1 MQTYITLIVSSSATV
16 ISSIILLVIK
26 NFLNRQRK
34 RDEEREAQKTS
45 DTALIL
51 RSLNALGKLTV
62 ATAISLRDGRTNGE
76 LNTAL
81 GEYEKVEKQMY
92 EHLIEYHSRFM

>member
-1 MQTYITLIVSSSATV
+1 MQTYITLIVSSFATV
-16 ISSIILLVIK
+16 ISSIILLLIK

-45 DTALIL
+45 DTVLIL

-62 ATAISLRDGRTNGE
+62 ATAISLRDGRANVE